1 MMAIKKGDKRIF
13 TPGGA
18 QVPKMQS
25 TQNRHGKDCGIAFA
39 DSAPIPRMQAVNNGG
54 QDIKKGASIP
64 KMTPAQTPSGPTS
77 SGSRQGSNS
86 QTAKPGGDKKK

>member
-1 MMAIKKGDKRIF
+1 MALSCDYAVLDQEVLLAPF
-13 TPGGA
+13 TDPEA
-18 QVPKMQS
+18 D
-25 TQNRHGKDCGIAFA
+25 NHGKDCGIAFA